1 MTPLHDTDPK
11 QFITDFFTSFTQ
23 ELLHDDED
31 PALIV
36 DRYHTPDIVQIADGN
51 PMDRD
56 KLIAHTRPVRKNRP
70 TSRMEVHEA
79 LADGDRIAARYTLH
93 VRTRGRDLAIEVCFF
108 GQFAPDGRMRR
119 AHMLTRTLSA
129 DAAPSRPAPAVT
141 GRQEAPAWSCTPTA

>member
-1 MTPLHDTDPK
+1 MSPLNDTDPK
-11 QFITDFFTSFTQ
+11 QFIADFFTSFTE
-23 ELLHDDED
+23 ELLHSDED

-51 PMDRD
+51 RMDRD

-79 LADGDRIAARYTLH
+79 LANGDQLAARYTWY
-93 VRTRGRDLAIEVCFF
+93 VQNRKRDLALEVCFF

-119 AHMLTRTLSA
+119 AHMLTRALPT
-129 DAAPSRPAPAVT
+129 DAAPRQPPPAT
-141 GRQEAPAWSCTPTA
+141 TDRQETSA